1 MSFPMEECPSL
12 KTEIMEE
19 YHLVV
24 AIPMLTNQWAK
35 TCKEPQKSWI
45 PNTNLKTT
53 QGLYTDTNEARAL
66 LLVFVGN
73 RSDTHIN

>member
-1 MSFPMEECPSL
+1 MEECPSL

-24 AIPMLTNQWAK
+24 AMLTNQWAK
-35 TCKEPQKSWI
+35 NIQRTSEVSDTKHQFKINSA
-45 PNTNLKTT
+45 
-53 QGLYTDTNEARAL
+53 DTNEARAL